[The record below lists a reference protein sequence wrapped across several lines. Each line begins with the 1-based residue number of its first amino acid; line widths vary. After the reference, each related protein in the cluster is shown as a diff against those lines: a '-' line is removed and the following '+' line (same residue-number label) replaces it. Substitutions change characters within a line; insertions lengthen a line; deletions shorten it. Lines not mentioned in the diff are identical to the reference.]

1 MKKFNV
7 VENAKVVA
15 SVKFKEGIRF
25 AVQTASNEVNMYG
38 RTKYDASFL
47 AVIVTYNKALDSV
60 QVFTVIEHV
69 ADINDIA
76 EVNHMVNDRLARIA
90 NMHMYSNNELVTII
104 MHNEME
110 YYGGTGFPSEETRQ
124 LRALK
129 LENFFMKKYI
139 DIVSGISEDTTSI
152 EELDLSIRS
161 YNCLKRAGVDTIGQ
175 LKKLSRPELARIR
188 NLGARSQ
195 AEVIEALEE
204 KFSFS
209 IA

>member
-38 RTKYDASFL
+38 RTKYDAAFL
-47 AVIVTYNKALDSV
+47 AAIVTYNPKFDSV
-60 QVFTVIEHV
+60 QVFTVIERV
-69 ADINDIA
+69 ANINDIA
-76 EVNHMVNDRLARIA
+76 EVNHMVNDRLARITNGNA
-90 NMHMYSNNELVTII
+90 YETNELVTII

-175 LKKLSRPELARIR
+175 LKKLTRPELARIR
-188 NLGARSQ
+188 NLGQRSQ

-204 KFSFS
+204 KFGVS
-209 IA
+209 IG